1 MENMIRKGRVL
12 LVEDDDF
19 NIKVVRFTLE
29 NDYEMAV
36 ANNGLDAINM
46 IPGFTPDFILL
57 DWSMPVMDGLATLQ
71 YLKNDNAL
79 KSIPVA
85 MITGSKTETEDLL
98 LAYQYGVIDFIRK
111 PFDMDE
117 LKARAK
123 SILELSGFYKAE
135 INKRELSL
143 TSYAIRLAEMNEFLL
158 DTVAKLQVSKSEYPP
173 VFELLDDIKNNFSA
187 KIVNSAMK
195 QFDEHFLNVHTD
207 FDKNLLR
214 KHPDVSPAEMKLAS
228 FLRLNLNTKEI
239 SAILHQTLD
248 SVRVS
253 RTRLRKKLGLDSETN
268 LTSYLMNF

>member
-19 NIKVVRFTLE
+19 NVQIVKFTLE

-57 DWSMPVMDGLATLQ
+57 DWGMPVMDGLATLQ

-173 VFELLDDIKNNFSA
+173 VFEIMDDIKNNFSA

-207 FDKNLLR
+207 FDKNLLK
-214 KHPDVSPAEMKLAS
+214 KHPDISPAEMKLAS

-253 RTRLRKKLGLDSETN
+253 RTRLRKKLGLGSETN

>member
-1 MENMIRKGRVL
+1 MIRKGRVL

-19 NIKVVRFTLE
+19 NIEVVKFTLE
-29 NDYEMAV
+29 NDYEVAI

-57 DWSMPVMDGLATLQ
+57 DWSMPVMDGLDTLQ

-85 MITGSKTETEDLL
+85 MITGSKTGTEDLL

-111 PFDMDE
+111 PFDMAE
-117 LKARAK
+117 LKARAR
-123 SILELSGFYKAE
+123 SILEFSGFYKAE
-135 INKRELSL
+135 INKRELGL

-158 DTVAKLQVSKSEYPP
+158 DTVAKLQVSKSESPSIL
-173 VFELLDDIKNNFSA
+173 EIIDDVKNNFSA
-187 KIVNSAMK
+187 KIVSSAMK
-195 QFDEHFLNVHTD
+195 QFDEHFLNVHAD
-207 FDKNLLR
+207 FDKNLLK
-214 KHPDVSPAEMKLAS
+214 KHPDISPAEMKLAS

-253 RTRLRKKLGLDSETN
+253 RTRLRKKLSLDSETN

>member
-19 NIKVVRFTLE
+19 NVQVVKFTLE
-29 NDYEMAV
+29 NDYEVAI

-57 DWSMPVMDGLATLQ
+57 DWSMPVMDGLDTLQ

-85 MITGSKTETEDLL
+85 MITGSKTGTEDLL

-111 PFDMDE
+111 PFDMAE
-117 LKARAK
+117 LKARAR
-123 SILELSGFYKAE
+123 SILEFSGFYKAE
-135 INKRELSL
+135 INKRELGL

-158 DTVAKLQVSKSEYPP
+158 DTVAKLQVSKSESPSIL
-173 VFELLDDIKNNFSA
+173 EIIDDVKNNFSA
-187 KIVNSAMK
+187 KIVSSAMK
-195 QFDEHFLNVHTD
+195 QFDEHFLNVHAD
-207 FDKNLLR
+207 FDKNLLK
-214 KHPDVSPAEMKLAS
+214 KHPDISPAEMKLAS

-253 RTRLRKKLGLDSETN
+253 RTRLRKKLSLDSETN
-268 LTSYLMNF
+268 LTSYLMSF

>member
-135 INKRELSL
+135 INKRELGL